1 MVLTKYEEIE
11 KFVLRGITEGIY
23 KPDERVPSE
32 NKLAESFKVSRMT
45 ARKALDSLVT
55 KGYLYKVKC
64 KGTYVKDRENRENI
78 YLDEMIGFTD
88 RVERSGKTPKTE
100 VKTFKVRKPSKNI
113 ATKLKIS
120 LDEDIFYIERVR
132 YIDDEPVILEI
143 TYMPVKVSPDLT
155 KKEIKKSK
163 YAYLREHNHRITEMI
178 KEYIPV
184 IPNPEVRKML
194 SLDKNMAMFKK
205 ELVSILEDN
214 SIFEYTKIYYNQ
226 NKYRFLQI
234 TKSAEVD

>member
-1 MVLTKYEEIE
+1 MILTKYEKIE
-11 KFVLRGITEGIY
+11 KFILKGITNGTY
-23 KPDERVPSE
+23 KPDEKVPSE

-55 KGYLYKVKC
+55 KGYLYKIKC

-88 RVERSGKTPKTE
+88 RVKRSGRIPKTE
-100 VKTFKVRKPSKNI
+100 VKTFEIKKPSKNS
-113 ATKLKIS
+113 ANKLKIS
-120 LDEDIFYIERVR
+120 LDEDIFYIERIR

-155 KKEIKKSK
+155 KKEIKNSK
-163 YAYLREHNHRITEMI
+163 YAYLRDHDHKITEMI

-194 SLDKNMAMFKK
+194 LLDKNMAMFKK
-205 ELVSILEDN
+205 ELVSILENN

-234 TKSAEVD
+234 TKSAEID